1 MITFEKDNMNN
12 HFVVLSDQELME
24 LEGGGIIIG
33 ILVVGGAITTVA
45 GGTFALG
52 AIDGYNGA
60 KAKRKGY

>member
-52 AIDGYNGA
+52 AIDGYSGA